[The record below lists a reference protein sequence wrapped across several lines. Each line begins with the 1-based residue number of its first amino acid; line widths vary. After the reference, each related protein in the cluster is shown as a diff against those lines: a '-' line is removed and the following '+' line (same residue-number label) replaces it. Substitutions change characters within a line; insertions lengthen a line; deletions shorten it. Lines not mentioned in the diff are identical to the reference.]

1 MIFEIDNK
9 KVFVSDSGQSINKD
23 KDTIVLLHGS
33 GLSHIVWS
41 LTEQY
46 LSNQNYNI
54 LAIDLPGH
62 GNSEGESLK
71 SIEEISDWLEKSFIK
86 LNISKI
92 TIIGHSQGCLEAIEY
107 YSKYSERVKALV
119 FIGGSYRMPVNQDL
133 IDLAEDGD
141 DQAVKLMM
149 KWSYENS
156 KKFIGGN
163 PVEKIIKSPRDIR
176 EILAIDL
183 VACNNYKNGSEALKS
198 INCPTLFIF
207 GELDKMVNLEKG
219 KKFAELIPNSKTHV
233 IKNCG
238 HMIMFE
244 KAFEMRE
251 KISEFLKK

>member
-1 MIFEIDNK
+1 LIFEVDNK
-9 KVFVSDSGQSINKD
+9 KVFTSDAGQGIDKNKA
-23 KDTIVLLHGS
+23 TIVLLHGS

-46 LSNQNYNI
+46 LSNQGYNV
-54 LAIDLPGH
+54 LAVDLPGH
-62 GNSEGESLK
+62 GNSKGICLK
-71 SIEEISDWLEKSFIK
+71 SIEEISEWLEKVFNE
-86 LNISKI
+86 LNISAI
-92 TIIGHSQGCLEAIEY
+92 TILGHSQGCLEALEY
-107 YSKYSERVKALV
+107 YSKYSKKVKNLI

-133 IDLAEDGD
+133 IDLAEAGD

-149 KWSYENS
+149 KWGYEGS

-163 PVEKIIKSPRDIR
+163 PVEKIINSPRDVR
-176 EILAIDL
+176 EILAVDL
-183 VACNNYKNGSEALKS
+183 IACNNYKNGSEALKT

-207 GELDKMVNLEKG
+207 GELDKMINLEKG
-219 KKFAELIPNSKTHV
+219 KKFAGLIPNSKVHI

-251 KISEFLKK
+251 KVSEFLKK

>member
-1 MIFEIDNK
+1 MIFQVDNK
-9 KVFVSDSGQSINKD
+9 NVFASNSGQDID
-23 KDTIVLLHGS
+23 KKKATIVLLHGS

-46 LSNQNYNI
+46 LSNQNYNV

-62 GNSEGESLK
+62 GNSEGDCLK
-71 SIEEISDWLEKSFIK
+71 SIEEISDWLEKVFIE
-86 LNISKI
+86 LNVSEL
-92 TIIGHSQGCLEAIEY
+92 TIIGHSQGCLEILEY
-107 YSKYSERVKALV
+107 SLRYSKRVKNLI

-133 IDLAEDGD
+133 IDLAESGD
-141 DQAVKLMM
+141 DKAVQLMM

-163 PVEKIIKSPRDIR
+163 PVEKIINSPRNIR
-176 EILAIDL
+176 EVLAIDL
-183 VACNNYKNGSEALKS
+183 IACNNYKNGSEALKS
-198 INCPTLFIF
+198 INCPTLLIF

-219 KKFAELIPNSKTHV
+219 KKFAKLIPNSETYI

>member
-1 MIFEIDNK
+1 LIFEINNK
-9 KVFVSDSGQSINKD
+9 KVFVSDAGKGISNN

-54 LAIDLPGH
+54 VAIDLPGH
-62 GNSEGESLK
+62 GNSEGKSLK
-71 SIEEISDWLEKSFIK
+71 SIEEISEWLEKAFIE

-92 TIIGHSQGCLEAIEY
+92 TIIGHSQGCLEALEY
-107 YSKYSERVKALV
+107 YFKYSKRVKSLIFV
-119 FIGGSYRMPVNQDL
+119 GGSYRMPVNQEL
-133 IDLAEDGD
+133 IDLAENGD
-141 DQAVKLMM
+141 NQAVKLMM
-149 KWSYENS
+149 KWSYKNF

-163 PVEKIIKSPRDIR
+163 PVEKIINSPRDIR

-198 INCPTLFIF
+198 INCPTLLIF
-207 GELDKMVNLEKG
+207 GELDKMVSLEKG
-219 KKFAELIPNSKTHV
+219 KKFAELIPNSKTHT
-233 IKNCG
+233 IKDCG

-251 KISEFLKK
+251 KIYEFLKK